1 MREQTVMWTALP
13 QGVAVAG
20 STTVLK
26 LSVFV
31 SVRLKTNEG
40 KTLAQFPDFV
50 NWPET
55 LFPPSGDSRP
65 AAQFFVQ
72 FANSSTLIGANRL
85 GALPRA
91 DLWTALFTSSTPLQ
105 SHKFED
111 LSTAQV
117 LSYPVKNVNVFLKGE
132 YAKAGKVLPSDS
144 EAIPLP
150 PSDQLLSMNS
160 LGQIAFLKIPNIPGP
175 DETQLLQAYN
185 SELKSKRTVSAS
197 STPNPAQDFFQL
209 KQFHKLANLGR
220 TPKSVLR
227 PAQQERIK
235 KFDFHQMVAALG
247 GYGGTPEQ
255 PGLLRLLGLV
265 HDLQI
270 PFPGELGSTSCQ
282 VIVTWTPR
290 VANSATFQTINVPNA
305 PPALPARK
313 LMTKCIV
320 SSTGFSAEPRPGS
333 KLSGGMLDLSD
344 TAAFEVV
351 QIDPDGGGLKLLE
364 FANTVKRSFYLR
376 RTADTAL
383 EHTFPALRSGGLSVA
398 RVNRPTIALAAFA
411 VFSQLNLNLK
421 NQQDSVLYADDL
433 VRGYRVD
440 AWNTK
445 LGWKSL
451 CRRAG
456 TYSIPSAQNPQQQ
469 VTVEDEGFVSTAL
482 TKALDVSSNKRF
494 LHDALFRW
502 TGWSLVVPRPGNTI
516 APEDPTD
523 PSSPPVMPRAN
534 KPPTALNPHLRLE
547 TRFTV
552 PPGTLPSLRYGVAYR
567 LRARAVD
574 LAGNSLPYTLTGFTN
589 ASPQQTYARFEP
601 IPSPLVVK
609 RHPNTK
615 GETLERVVIR
625 SNWNTAA
632 ATTLASERHIAP
644 PKVSQLMAEHH
655 GLFDVPDPNNA
666 TQTIL
671 STAAYLL
678 IAQKDGGDFLTAPGA
693 AVDPND
699 YKLNPQDPQN
709 TGASQP
715 YFDVPPPL
723 ALPYLPD
730 PFSQGA
736 AFHTLP
742 QSTPRTVETHRGLPG
757 VTAFVYGPPGV
768 SFYRGGAVWSDAKP
782 FLLRVVE
789 GPSSPPPPDWQPDP
803 GILTVFLPKAWVARV
818 RYSSFPDGADLSK
831 MGLFL
836 WATEA
841 GLSPTEQEDLRT
853 RAIRGLHWMLTPFR
867 ELTLVHAVRQPLKAL
882 SFTSLH
888 AERALGQT
896 FATIVDGSSV
906 VVDGKSTSKIAVK
919 AAWQEPVD
927 APKEPTWRTI
937 AAKAEAFEVPVVQ
950 TDTHI
955 MLSGRH
961 EFGDTKFRKV
971 TYRFFTATRFREYF
985 DLQQSNDVTLTGTSQ
1000 VVLDADG
1007 VAEGSEV
1014 VKKADLS
1021 QQYVRDQ
1028 DYVMSYGL
1036 GRIARIAGG
1045 AIADGQT
1052 VHVDYE
1058 LSTVRE
1064 SAPQV
1069 INVPNAARPAAPS
1082 VLYVLPTF
1090 KWETAPGD
1098 TTTASKITSARRG
1111 RGLRIYLERPWWS
1124 SGDGELLGV
1133 VLWPGSTSSGV
1144 PPTVPDKLRPYVT
1157 QWGVDPIWK
1166 AGATSALPTLAAFK
1180 LATSKKTGLSLD
1192 ELANVDVSVAG
1203 HAVGFDEQRRL
1214 WYCDIEIDAGASS
1227 YFPFVRLALARF
1239 QPNSVSGAHLSRV
1252 VLADF
1257 AQLTPDR
1264 SATLT
1269 FASNKPTS
1277 VSVALSGVSY
1287 ASSAAGSGPGVVEAS
1302 VEERL
1307 AGVEGDL
1314 GWVPVPGL
1322 LGRPVPLLP
1331 QPGTRGTTQWAGQV
1345 TLPAARGS
1353 RPFRLVIREFERY
1366 RPAAGQGLVRRLV
1379 YADAL
1384 EI

>member
-1 MREQTVMWTALP
+1 MPQQTVMWTALP
-13 QGVAVAG
+13 NGVATISG
-20 STTVLK
+20 TTVLK

-31 SVRLKTNEG
+31 SARLKTTEG

-55 LFPPSGDSRP
+55 LFPPGGDSRP

-85 GALPRA
+85 GAPPRA

-105 SHKFED
+105 SYTFKD
-111 LSTAQV
+111 ASTAQI
-117 LSYPVKNVNVFLKGE
+117 LSYPMKNVKAFLKDE
-132 YAKAGKVLPSDS
+132 YARTGKVLPLDS

-150 PSDQLLSMNS
+150 TSEQLLSLER
-160 LGQIAFLKIPNIPGP
+160 LGNIAFLKIPNIPGP
-175 DETQLLQAYN
+175 DETQLLQAFN

-197 STPNPAQDFFQL
+197 STPNPTQDFFQL
-209 KQFHKLANLGR
+209 KQFHKQANLAR
-220 TPKSVLR
+220 TPKNVLR

-235 KFDFHQMVAALG
+235 KFDFHQILAGLG

-270 PFPGELGSTSCQ
+270 PFPGALGSTSCQ
-282 VIVTWTPR
+282 VVVTWTPR

-313 LMTKCIV
+313 LMTKCMV
-320 SSTGFSAEPRPGS
+320 SSTAFSAEPRPGS
-333 KLSGGMLDLSD
+333 KLSGGMLDLGD

-351 QIDPDGGGLKLLE
+351 QVDTDGGGLKMLE

-376 RTADTAL
+376 RTADTPL

-398 RVNRPTIALAAFA
+398 RVNRPAVALAAFA

-421 NQQDSVLYADDL
+421 NEQDSVLYADDL
-433 VRGYRVD
+433 VRGYRID
-440 AWNTK
+440 AWDAR

-451 CRRAG
+451 CRRMG
-456 TYSIPSAQNPQQQ
+456 TYNIPSAQSSLHQMTQ
-469 VTVEDEGFVSTAL
+469 EDEGVVSTAM
-482 TKALDVSSNKRF
+482 TRALDVSSTKRF
-494 LHDALFRW
+494 LHEALFRW
-502 TGWSLVVPRPGNTI
+502 AGWSLVVPRPGNTI
-516 APEDPTD
+516 APEDPAD
-523 PSSPPVMPRAN
+523 PSSPPVMPRENRA
-534 KPPTALNPHLRLE
+534 PTELNPHLRLE
-547 TRFTV
+547 TSFTV
-552 PPGTLPSLRYGVAYR
+552 PPGTLPPLRYGVAYR

-574 LAGNSLPYTLTGFTN
+574 LAGNSLPHTLTGFTS
-589 ASPQQTYARFEP
+589 ASPEETYARFEP
-601 IPSPLVVK
+601 IPSPVVVK

-615 GETLERVVIR
+615 GETLERIVIR
-625 SNWNTAA
+625 SNFNTAA

-644 PKVSQLMAEHH
+644 PKMSQLMAEHH
-655 GLFDVPDPNNA
+655 GLFDVPDPTNA
-666 TQTIL
+666 AQTVL
-671 STAAYLL
+671 NPAAYAL
-678 IAQKDGGDFLTAPGA
+678 IAQKDAGDFLSAPGGA
-693 AVDPND
+693 IDPND
-699 YKLNPQDPQN
+699 YKLDPQDPQN
-709 TGASQP
+709 TGQSQK
-715 YFDVPPPL
+715 YFDVSPPL
-723 ALPYLPD
+723 PLPYLPD

-742 QSTPRTVETHRGLPG
+742 PATLRTFETHRGLPG
-757 VTAFVYGPPGV
+757 VTGFVYGPPGV
-768 SFYRGGAVWSDAKP
+768 SFYRDGAVWPEARP
-782 FLLRVVE
+782 FLLRVIE
-789 GPSSPPPPDWQPDP
+789 GPSSPPPPDWQADP
-803 GILTVFLPKAWVARV
+803 GILTVYLPKAWVARV

-853 RAIRGLHWMLTPFR
+853 RAILGLHWMLTPFR
-867 ELTLVHAVRQPLKAL
+867 ELTLVHAVRQPLQAL

-896 FATIVDGSSV
+896 FAMIVDSATV
-906 VVDGKSTSKIAVK
+906 VVDGKSTGKIAVK
-919 AAWQEPVD
+919 AAWQEPID
-927 APKEPTWRTI
+927 APKEPTWRTV
-937 AAKAEAFEVPVVQ
+937 AAKAEPFEVPVVQ
-950 TDTHI
+950 TETHI
-955 MLSGRH
+955 LLSGRH
-961 EFGDTKFRKV
+961 EFGDTKYRQV
-971 TYRFFTATRFREYF
+971 TYRFVATTRFREYF
-985 DLQQSNDVTLTGTSQ
+985 DLQQSKNVSLSGTAQ
-1000 VVLDADG
+1000 QVLDADG

-1014 VKKADLS
+1014 VKKLDLS
-1021 QQYVRDQ
+1021 QQYVRDT
-1028 DYVMSYGL
+1028 DYAMSYGL
-1036 GRIARIAGG
+1036 GRIARVAGG

-1069 INVPNAARPAAPS
+1069 INVLNAARPAAPS

-1090 KWETAPGD
+1090 KWETAPAD
-1098 TTTASKITSARRG
+1098 TTTASRISSKRRG
-1111 RGLRIYLERPWWS
+1111 RGLRVYMERPWWS

-1133 VLWPGSTSSGV
+1133 VLWPGPTSSGV

-1157 QWGVDPIWK
+1157 QWGVDPVWK
-1166 AGATSALPTLAAFK
+1166 AGTTSALPTLAAFK
-1180 LATSKKTGLSLD
+1180 LATSKKTDLSLD
-1192 ELANVDVSVAG
+1192 ELADVTVSVAG

-1239 QPNSVSGAHLSRV
+1239 QPKSVQDAHLSRV

-1257 AQLTPDR
+1257 AQLAPDR
-1264 SATLT
+1264 SATLA
-1269 FASNKPTS
+1269 FAPQKPTS
-1277 VSVALSGVSY
+1277 VSVGLSGVSY
-1287 ASSAAGSGPGVVEAS
+1287 ASSAAGTGPGVVEVS

-1322 LGRPVPLLP
+1322 LGRPTALLP
-1331 QPGTRGTTQWAGQV
+1331 QPGARGATQWAGQV

-1353 RPFRLVIREFERY
+1353 RPFRLVIREFERF